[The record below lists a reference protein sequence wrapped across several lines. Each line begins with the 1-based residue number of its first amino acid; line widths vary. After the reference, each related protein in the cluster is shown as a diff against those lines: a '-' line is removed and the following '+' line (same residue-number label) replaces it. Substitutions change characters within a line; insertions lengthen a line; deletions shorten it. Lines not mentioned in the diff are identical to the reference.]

1 MENNTMEDI
10 KKVASFDDFNL
21 SDEVA
26 QAIKKLGFVEPTPV
40 QIQTYEKVLSGVD
53 VIAMAQTGTGKTAAF
68 GIPLAEK
75 LNPDK
80 KAVQGLVPAPTR
92 ELALQVCRELTA
104 IGEIRGIISAAIYGG
119 ASFTKQVSEIRDGA
133 QIVVGTPGRVLDH
146 IRRGTISFSALE
158 MLVLDEADEML
169 SMGFEKEISEIID
182 SLPKERQTML
192 FSATIPDDIRRLTV
206 RYLDD
211 AAIVSVSGDNIAA
224 KEISHFVYLITGEGR
239 PKDMVKVIE
248 AERPES
254 AIIFC
259 NTRDETQV
267 LAKFLQNAG
276 YNADWLNS
284 DLSQKEREH
293 VMARTR
299 SGKITFLVATDV
311 AARGIDVSH
320 LSHVMNYT
328 FPESLEVYVHR
339 TGRTG
344 RMGRSGSAVSLIA
357 PRDIGNLYYLRLT
370 YKICPVEKMLA
381 SEGSEERDTEL
392 NRLHGLRKE
401 LTKPVDDAFSCLAR
415 RLLQDVHS
423 ERIVAGLLK
432 HYFKK
437 SKVVEDGG
445 KKKKQPPATEVATEK
460 MTKTKAPP
468 APVAAEPKDDG
479 AKRGRPTLAPKKT
492 RGSAD
497 TATSKTKP
505 KAKPTA
511 PAHEKTKKEES
522 AKNEIYID
530 AGRKDGL
537 RITPLVKQLVEAT
550 GIPRSAIGKVRMLT
564 RSTFISV
571 PQEHVKTVLAALQN
585 IEVEGH
591 KLKAEP
597 AK

>member
-1 MENNTMEDI
+1 
-10 KKVASFDDFNL
+10 
-21 SDEVA
+21 
-26 QAIKKLGFVEPTPV
+26 
-40 QIQTYEKVLSGVD
+40 
-53 VIAMAQTGTGKTAAF
+53 
-68 GIPLAEK
+68 
-75 LNPDK
+75 
-80 KAVQGLVPAPTR
+80 
-92 ELALQVCRELTA
+92 
-104 IGEIRGIISAAIYGG
+104 
-119 ASFTKQVSEIRDGA
+119 
-133 QIVVGTPGRVLDH
+133 VLDH

-182 SLPKERQTML
+182 ALPKKRQTLL
-192 FSATIPDDIRRLTV
+192 FSATIPDDIRRLTT

-224 KEISHFVYLITGEGR
+224 KEISHFVYLVSGEGR
-239 PKDMVKVIE
+239 PKDMIKVIE
-248 AERPES
+248 AERPDS

-259 NTRDETQV
+259 NTREETQV
-267 LAKFLQNAG
+267 LAKFLKNAG

-284 DLSQKEREH
+284 DLSQKEREY

-344 RMGRSGSAVSLIA
+344 RMGRSGAAVSLIA

-370 YKICPVEKMLA
+370 YKIYPVEKMLTDDA
-381 SEGSEERDTEL
+381 SDDRIAEL
-392 NRLHGLRKE
+392 NQLQDLRKAYS
-401 LTKPVDDAFSCLAR
+401 KPVDKAFSCLAR

-432 HYFKK
+432 HYFETHEGAKK
-437 SKVVEDGG
+437 ED
-445 KKKKQPPATEVATEK
+445 V
-460 MTKTKAPP
+460 TKTKKPSSAPK
-468 APVAAEPKDDG
+468 AQEALVKKE
-479 AKRGRPTLAPKKT
+479 RPTVAPKKT
-492 RGSAD
+492 KPAVESESPQPK
-497 TATSKTKP
+497 TKTKP
-505 KAKPTA
+505 GGSDTPIKKGTSDK
-511 PAHEKTKKEES
+511 EKGN
-522 AKNEIYID
+522 KNELYVD

-537 RITPLVKQLVEAT
+537 RITTLVKQLVETT
-550 GIPRSAIGKVRMLT
+550 GIPRAAIGKVRMLT

-571 PQEHVKTVLAALQN
+571 PEEHVKEVLSALKN
-585 IEVEGH
+585 IEIDGR